1 METPFETY
9 SSLIQRF
16 LNNAISSK
24 QFQTAYLIRFQDE
37 ARVLDE
43 PLFLLL
49 DELFGDIDACTDV
62 PELLAE
68 DPDFY
73 LDEKSLR
80 SKAESVLARML
91 DWRARH
97 IVA

>member
-1 METPFETY
+1 MESPFETY
-9 SSLIQRF
+9 SNLIQCF

-24 QFQTAYLIRFQDE
+24 DFQTAYLIRFQDE
-37 ARVLDE
+37 ARLLDE

-49 DELFGDIDACTDV
+49 DELFGDIDACTDD

-68 DPDFY
+68 DPEFY
-73 LDEKSLR
+73 LDEKSLKSR
-80 SKAESVLARML
+80 AESVLARMR

-97 IVA
+97 ITA